1 MSSFMNEIHKERYS
15 FKENMTLM
23 SENVRE
29 SMSLMSENVKES
41 ISIAVIGLIQKAER
55 SAKEGKINSLFSS
68 YKCFLIISYSVGLL
82 HIWCG
87 YEFLFTYEFS
97 LSSPSKD

>member
-1 MSSFMNEIHKERYS
+1 MSSYMNEIHKERYS

-41 ISIAVIGLIQKAER
+41 IFFAVSSLIQKAER
-55 SAKEGKINSLFSS
+55 SAKEGEINSLFSS
-68 YKCFLIISYSVGLL
+68 YKCFLIISGWFAAYLVL
-82 HIWCG
+82 I
-87 YEFLFTYEFS
+87 
-97 LSSPSKD
+97 